1 MTRNVRLPRP
11 IVASVLVTLG
21 LAAGSLAAC
30 NRDAAKQPSEAVL
43 DVAPAPPPLPL
54 SSFNAPIDYDFTPV
68 LSIVER
74 AVPQTF
80 GSLDSLH
87 TVGGDN
93 GKHYAY
99 EATRGPFT
107 AFAEGSLLHLRST
120 ISYAARG
127 YYKPRFGP
135 TLSAGCGND
144 NERPRLQIE
153 MVTPIT
159 LTSNWH
165 LKSQARLASLQ
176 PVSTADRDRC
186 AVSIIRYDVTPQVVD
201 AARKALIS
209 HLPDIDRKI
218 SNVDL
223 TERFTGW
230 WGLLNRPIR
239 LTDEVWLLLQPE
251 RLHVGSVAGN
261 GHVLTVQ
268 AGLDARPRIITGA
281 EPRTDTLPLPPL
293 SHDSISGGFH
303 VLVGGTVDYATASRA
318 ITDALKGRKIT
329 QGGKTVIA
337 QSVVVTPASGGK
349 LSLAATFSGDAQGVI
364 AFIGTPHYDQA
375 RGVLTVPDLDYDLAT
390 NSDLINAYAWL
401 RSDALRSLLREKA
414 TIPVAPLLDRGSAL
428 LTDGLNRKIGDA
440 VTLSATVD
448 SVGVRGIFVTRPGV
462 VVRADATGKAA
473 MSVKQKQR

>member
-1 MTRNVRLPRP
+1 MAPVV
-11 IVASVLVTLG
+11 VAAVLATV
-21 LAAGSLAAC
+21 SLAGC
-30 NRDAAKQPSEAVL
+30 HNDVAKKPSEAVL
-43 DVAPAPPPLPL
+43 DVAPTPPPLPL
-54 SSFNAPIDYDFTPV
+54 SSFNAPIEYDFTPI

-93 GKHYAY
+93 GKHYAF

-107 AFAEGSLLHLRST
+107 AFAEGSLLHLSST

-144 NERPRLQIE
+144 NERPRIQVE

-165 LKSQARLASLQ
+165 LKGQARLASLQ
-176 PVSTADRDRC
+176 PASTADRDRC
-186 AVSIIRYDVTPQVVD
+186 AVSILRYDVTNQVVD
-201 AARKALIS
+201 AARKALTS
-209 HLPDIDRKI
+209 RLPEIDSKI

-223 TERFTGW
+223 TNRFTNW
-230 WGLLNRPIR
+230 WGLLNKPIR
-239 LTDEVWLLLQPE
+239 LTDQVWLVLHPE
-251 RLHVGSVAGN
+251 QLHVGSVGGN

-268 AGLDARPRIITGA
+268 AGLDARPKILTGP
-281 EPRTDTLPLPPL
+281 EPRADTVPLPPL
-293 SHDSISGGFH
+293 SHDNISGGFH

-329 QGGKTVIA
+329 QGGKTVTA

-390 NSDLINAYAWL
+390 DSDLINAYAWL

-414 TIPVAPLLDRGSAL
+414 TIPVAPLLDRGKAL
-428 LTDGLNRKIGDA
+428 LTDGLNRKIGNA

-448 SVGVRGIFVTRPGV
+448 SVGVRGLYVTREGV
-462 VVRADATGKAA
+462 VVRAEAIGKAG
-473 MSVKQKQR
+473 MSVKQNH